1 MLATVAVLAIGCMR
15 LSTEAARDDER
26 AIAVIHAALDGGVRL
41 LDTADVYCRD
51 ERDVGHNERLV
62 ARALAT
68 WAGPREEV
76 RVATKGGLTRPSG
89 AWVPD
94 ARAKQLAAAC
104 EASLAALGRID
115 LYQLHAPDPRTPFR
129 TSVRALAK
137 LQRDGLVT
145 KIGLCNVTV
154 GQIAAARS
162 ELDLAAVQVG
172 VSPFDDVAVRGG
184 VIDYCRAHGIELL
197 AHRPFGGAK
206 TIAKLAK
213 HPVVATIARTHERSA
228 ADVVLA
234 WLRSFA
240 IVPLPGPTRIA
251 TARACAITMPLG
263 DEDRDALDR
272 AFAFAD
278 VLRRPRATRRAPPR
292 DDAEVVILMGIP
304 GAGKSTHA
312 RELVASGYARLNRDD
327 EGGTLAKIAAKLDT
341 LLHGGARKVVLDN
354 TYAARSDRNLVI
366 ETAWRHHI
374 PVRCVW
380 LDTPI
385 EDARINAIDRL
396 LATHGRLLAPDEL
409 KRAPK
414 DAIPPRAQH
423 DFERELEPPSADEGF
438 TTIER
443 VSFTRETDHRD
454 GPQLVLVDIDRVRPI
469 ARLHDLHR
477 NGARL
482 VAWAWRPSPTIDRS
496 TEERQLADALGLPL
510 TLVTCTHPA
519 GPPVCWCRPPLPGLV
534 RAAIHEHGTNA
545 AHTRMLGA
553 DANAERLAI
562 AAGIAFERVDT

>member
-1 MLATVAVLAIGCMR
+1 MR

-26 AIAVIHAALDGGVRL
+26 AIAVVHAALEAGVRL
-41 LDTADVYCRD
+41 LDTADAYCHD

-68 WAGPREEV
+68 WSGPRDEV
-76 RVATKGGLTRPSG
+76 RIATKGGLVRPKG

-94 ARAKQLAAAC
+94 GRAKHLAAAC
-104 EASLAALGRID
+104 EASLTALGRID

-129 TSVRALAK
+129 TTVRALAK
-137 LQRDGLVT
+137 LQRDGLVA

-154 GQIAAARS
+154 GQIEEART
-162 ELDLAAVQVG
+162 ELELAAVQVG

-184 VIDYCRAHGIELL
+184 VIDDCRAHGIEVL
-197 AHRPFGGAK
+197 AHRPLGGAK
-206 TIAKLAK
+206 AIAKLAK
-213 HPVVATIARTHERSA
+213 HPTIAAIARAHDRSA
-228 ADVVLA
+228 ADVILA

-240 IVPLPGPTRIA
+240 ITPLPGPTRIE
-251 TARACAITMPLG
+251 TARACASTMRL
-263 DEDRDALDR
+263 DDDDRDALDR

-278 VLRRPRATRRAPPR
+278 VLRRPRAIRRPTPR

-304 GAGKSTHA
+304 GAGKSTRA
-312 RELVASGYARLNRDD
+312 RELVAQSYHRLNRD
-327 EGGTLAKIAAKLDT
+327 EAGGTLAKIATKLDT
-341 LLHGGARKVVLDN
+341 LLQGGARKVVLDN

-366 ETAWRHHI
+366 ETAWRHGI

-385 EDARINAIDRL
+385 EDARINAIDRI
-396 LATHGRLLAPDEL
+396 LATHGRLLEPDEL

-423 DFERELEPPSADEGF
+423 DFERELEPPISDEGF

-443 VSFTRETDHRD
+443 VAFTRETDHRD
-454 GPQLVLVDIDRVRPI
+454 GPQLVLVDIDRIRPI
-469 ARLHDLHR
+469 ERLRDLHR
-477 NGARL
+477 EGARL

-496 TEERQLADALGLPL
+496 TEERQLADALGLPI

-519 GPPVCWCRPPLPGLV
+519 GPPICWCRPPLPGLV
-534 RAAIHEHGTNA
+534 RAAIHEHRTNA